1 MNALLNGFETNEA
14 TFKTASAI
22 FTNRAVALKNT
33 GEVYYPD
40 RGEPFT
46 GIASAY
52 RDGVASV
59 VMKGY
64 AVASFKDT
72 VPSVG
77 ICRLVTGSMGNLEVD
92 EENGTPYTVV
102 GVDVTNKT
110 FEVIL

>member
-1 MNALLNGFETNEA
+1 MNALLNGFETKEA
-14 TFKTASAI
+14 TFKTVSAL
-22 FTNRAVALKNT
+22 FTNRAVALKST

-46 GIASAY
+46 GIVSSY

-72 VPSVG
+72 LPTIG

-102 GVDVTNKT
+102 GVDTTDKT
-110 FEVIL
+110 FEFIL

>member
-14 TFKTASAI
+14 TFRTAAALL
-22 FTNRAVALKNT
+22 TNRAVALKNT

-46 GIASAY
+46 GIISSY

-72 VPSVG
+72 LPSVG
-77 ICRLVTGSMGNLEVD
+77 ICKLVVGAMGNLEVD
-92 EENGTPYTVV
+92 EENGTPYTIV
-102 GVDVTNKT
+102 GVDVAEKT
-110 FEVIL
+110 FEFIL